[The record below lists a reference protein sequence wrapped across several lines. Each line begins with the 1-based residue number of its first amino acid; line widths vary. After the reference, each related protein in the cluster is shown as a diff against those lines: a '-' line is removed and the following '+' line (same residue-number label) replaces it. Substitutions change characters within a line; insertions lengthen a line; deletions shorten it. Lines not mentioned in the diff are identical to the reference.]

1 MLINVVL
8 KRDIAEALLLGL
20 LGVALFGGKD
30 APQLLWHGITS
41 AISSEVTFAGMA
53 FVFMGI
59 IVQSTGLIDRLI
71 TILNSIFGRLR
82 GGAGYVST
90 LSSAMMGLIAGS
102 TAGNSATV
110 GSVTI
115 PWMKQTGFSSNRAAT
130 LVAGNS
136 GLGVALP
143 PNSTMFII
151 LAMPAAAAS
160 SASQV
165 YVTLA
170 CAGAYAVLY
179 RLIVVWYWTR
189 KDNIPRTPSENIVPF
204 STCLLYTSPSPRD

>member
-1 MLINVVL
+1 MGILALFVFIAITVLINVVL

-130 LVAGNS
+130 PVSYTHLT
-136 GLGVALP
+136 LP
-143 PNSTMFII
+143 TK
-151 LAMPAAAAS
+151 A
-160 SASQV
+160 
-165 YVTLA
+165 
-170 CAGAYAVLY
+170 
-179 RLIVVWYWTR
+179 
-189 KDNIPRTPSENIVPF
+189 
-204 STCLLYTSPSPRD
+204 